1 MENNLIDPRD
11 RALIRNETRIRK
23 LVSRE
28 SKRSEERK
36 GLWNLETFFP
46 FSIPRRKEKGE
57 TRSRNDVV
65 GGLFNFA
72 SRQVARSR

>member
-1 MENNLIDPRD
+1 MIERD
-11 RALIRNETRIRK
+11 SIRDETRGENLFLSKVKEARK
-23 LVSRE
+23 EKVCGI
-28 SKRSEERK
+28 SK
-36 GLWNLETFFP
+36 GNLETFFP
-46 FSIPRRKEKGE
+46 FSIPNRGKEKGE